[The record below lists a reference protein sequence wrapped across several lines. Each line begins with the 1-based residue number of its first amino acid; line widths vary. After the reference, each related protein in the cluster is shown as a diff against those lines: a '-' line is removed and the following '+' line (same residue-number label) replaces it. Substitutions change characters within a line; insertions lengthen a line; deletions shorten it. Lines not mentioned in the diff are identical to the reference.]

1 MRSKRSKTPIRGLTF
16 DHGFD
21 RIWEENVRKKKLI
34 QRDKFRAAVGMKMAA
49 PVADTPLAKRMV
61 ETEGPKMLS
70 LLKTFQQ
77 EFGAKLVHYQDG
89 QGEVGKK
96 PGWVDES
103 R

>member
-34 QRDKFRAAVGMKMAA
+34 QRDKFRAEVRVKMVE

-61 ETEGPKMLS
+61 EAEGLGMLS
-70 LLKTFQQ
+70 VLKTFQQ
-77 EFGAKLVHYQDG
+77 EFGAKMVHYQDG

-96 PGWVDES
+96 PGWVDDAG
-103 R
+103 

>member
-1 MRSKRSKTPIRGLTF
+1 M
-16 DHGFD
+16 
-21 RIWEENVRKKKLI
+21 RKKKLI
-34 QRDKFRAAVGMKMAA
+34 QRDKFRAEMGMKMAA

-61 ETEGPKMLS
+61 EAEGPEVLS

-77 EFGAKLVHYQDG
+77 EFGAKLVWFKDG

-96 PGWVDES
+96 PGWADEP

>member
-34 QRDKFRAAVGMKMAA
+34 QRDKFRAEVGMKMAA

-61 ETEGPKMLS
+61 EAEGPEVLS

-77 EFGAKLVHYQDG
+77 EFGAKLVWFKDG
-89 QGEVGKK
+89 QGEVGNK
-96 PGWVDES
+96 PRWVDDAG
-103 R
+103 